1 MIWNFLS
8 VLLPFLFV
16 LTVVVFIHEL
26 GHFLVARWCGV
37 KVQTF
42 SIGFGREIFAFNDRH
57 GTRWRLAW
65 IPLGGY
71 VKFIDDE
78 NGASVPARDALNRMS
93 PEERQGAFQGKSLG
107 QRAAIVAA
115 GPIANFLLAI
125 VIFAGIFS
133 VVGLQIIVPRV
144 DEVVADGPA
153 ARAGFRAGDVIVAID
168 GRATES
174 FQDVQQIVSVSADR
188 PLTIE
193 VERDAGRVT
202 LTATPVW
209 AERPDGFGGKHR
221 MGDLGIRR
229 IAPALVNEVVAGG
242 PAAQAGFQAGDLIV
256 AIDGKSI
263 NSFLEMQQLVSSRAN
278 QVVRFEVMRGNDRLA
293 LEAIPDR
300 RERTAKDGSKS
311 YTGAIG
317 VLGGG
322 WQPQDIRFERYG
334 PLEAIGLGIQRTHF
348 VVSQTFG
355 YLKDV
360 IVGNQSADQL
370 GGPIRIA
377 EVSGQVAKT
386 GFVPLLNLTA
396 ILSVSIGLLNLFP
409 IPLLDGGHLLFYL
422 MEAIRRKPLSE
433 RTQEIGFRI
442 GLSLVLMLMIYA
454 TFNDLPIVRKWI
466 GLG

>member
-1 MIWNFLS
+1 MIWSFLS

-37 KVQTF
+37 KVQAF
-42 SIGFGREIFAFNDRH
+42 SIGFGREIWGFNDRH

-71 VKFIDDE
+71 VKFVDDE
-78 NGASVPARDALNRMS
+78 NGASVPSRDNLARMS
-93 PEERQGAFQGKSLG
+93 REERQGAFQTKSLG

-125 VIFAGIFS
+125 VIFAGIFA
-133 VVGLQIIVPRV
+133 VVGVQITSAKI
-144 DEVVADGPA
+144 DEVIADGPA
-153 ARAGFRAGDVIVAID
+153 ARAGFQAGDVIVAID
-168 GRATES
+168 GAPIKS
-174 FQDVQQIVSVSADR
+174 FQEMQRVVSTSADQA
-188 PLTIE
+188 LSFTID
-193 VERDAGRVT
+193 RGGLKMD
-202 LTATPVW
+202 LTATPDRR
-209 AERPDGFGGKHR
+209 EHEDRFGNKIRVGVI
-221 MGDLGIRR
+221 GIRR
-229 IAPALVNEVVAGG
+229 TMQ
-242 PAAQAGFQAGDLIV
+242 AQDL
-256 AIDGKSI
+256 
-263 NSFLEMQQLVSSRAN
+263 EYQRH
-278 QVVRFEVMRGNDRLA
+278 
-293 LEAIPDR
+293 
-300 RERTAKDGSKS
+300 
-311 YTGAIG
+311 G
-317 VLGGG
+317 VL
-322 WQPQDIRFERYG
+322 D
-334 PLEAIGLGIQRTHF
+334 AVVLGVRETHF
-348 VVSQTFG
+348 VISRTLG
-355 YLKDV
+355 YLRDV
-360 IVGNQSADQL
+360 VMGREAADQL

-377 EVSGQVAKT
+377 EVSGQVASS